1 MKAGKRYKQA
11 GNICGHTVVDG
22 TYPLGEM
29 HLTDR
34 MDYVER
40 IFFYEIIERYLTS
53 SCKALHHGPLRGGK

>member
-11 GNICGHTVVDG
+11 GNRCGHTVVDG

-40 IFFYEIIERYLTS
+40 IYLCMKFLSAT
-53 SCKALHHGPLRGGK
+53 LPLPVRRFTIGH